1 MDPDSDMI
9 EIITLAIFLLAAWFW
24 MDSMRAREAALD
36 AGRRACA
43 AENVQF
49 LDWTVAMRKMGL
61 ARDDEGRLRV
71 RRTYEFEYSDTG
83 DNRLKG
89 GITLIGNQLV
99 AVHIQPR
106 EAPPFGVTRLH

>member
-1 MDPDSDMI
+1 ML
-9 EIITLAIFLLAAWFW
+9 EVITLGIFLIAGWFW

-49 LDWTVAMRKMGL
+49 LDWTVAVRKMAL
-61 ARDDEGRLRV
+61 SRDHEGRLRI
-71 RRTYEFEYSDTG
+71 RRVYEFEYSDTG

-89 GITLIGNQLV
+89 AVTLIGNQLV
-99 AVHIQPR
+99 SVHIEPR
-106 EAPPFGVTRLH
+106 HTPPAAVIRLH

>member
-1 MDPDSDMI
+1 ML
-9 EIITLAIFLLAAWFW
+9 ELLTLGIFLAAGWFW

-49 LDWTVAMRKMGL
+49 LDWTVAVRRMSL
-61 ARDDEGRLRV
+61 SRDEEGRLRI
-71 RRTYEFEYSDTG
+71 RRTYDFEYSDTG

-89 GITLIGNQLV
+89 AVTLIGNRLV
-99 AVHIQPR
+99 AVHIEPR
-106 EAPPFGVTRLH
+106 EAKPAVVTRLH

>member
-1 MDPDSDMI
+1 MI
-9 EIITLAIFLLAAWFW
+9 ELASLALIVLGSWFW
-24 MDSMRAREAALD
+24 VDSMRAREAALD

-43 AENVQF
+43 AESVQF
-49 LDWTVAMRKMGL
+49 LDWTVAVRKMGL
-61 ARDDEGRLRV
+61 ARDDEGRLRI

-89 GITLIGNQLV
+89 AITLIGDQLV

-106 EAPPFGVTRLH
+106 ETPPGEVIRLH

>member
-1 MDPDSDMI
+1 MT
-9 EIITLAIFLLAAWFW
+9 EIATLVLFVLAAWFW
-24 MDSMRAREAALD
+24 MDTMRAREAALD

-49 LDWTVAMRKMGL
+49 LDWTVAVRKMGL
-61 ARDDEGRLRV
+61 ARDEEGRLRI

-89 GITLIGNQLV
+89 AVTLTGSQLV

-106 EAPPFGVTRLH
+106 EAPPAGVIRLH